1 MRSSSES
8 SAVVHLF
15 MPIVTLSACPRLSDK
30 AMLPQGFLHSPR
42 HEPRMLR
49 PGTPPI
55 PIQEHA
61 IPLALAGRGVIGCV
75 QMARNTAKVETGR
88 KGE

>member
-1 MRSSSES
+1 
-8 SAVVHLF
+8 VLHLF
-15 MPIVTLSACPRLSDK
+15 MPIVTLSACPRLPGK
-30 AMLPQGFLHSPR
+30 AMLPQGFLHSPT

-49 PGTPPI
+49 SGTPPT
-55 PIQEHA
+55 PIQEQD

-75 QMARNTAKVETGR
+75 QMARNTAKVETER